1 MLSIVI
7 NFNILETRSRPK
19 TFWQILAAVVLACL
33 LCLTLLCQPT
43 ALAAEISTGERVFD
57 LQCAGCHPNGSNIIR
72 RGKNLKQKALKRNGV
87 DTPEAIANLVRN
99 GKNNMSAYKDRLT
112 ETEIAEVSA
121 YVLHRAAANWK

>member
-1 MLSIVI
+1 MLSIVM

-19 TFWQILAAVVLACL
+19 ILWQILSAIAFACL

-43 ALAAEISTGERVFD
+43 ALAADLSTGAQVFD

-72 RGKNLKQKALKRNGV
+72 RGKNLKQKTLQRNGV
-87 DTPEAIANLVRN
+87 DTPEAIADLVRN

-121 YVLHRAAANWK
+121 YVLNRAAANWK